1 MAISIFEISNF
12 VEDDFGYREIVSY
25 KRATDARQR
34 LLSVQPGLFLLPIIS
49 VFFFEVVG
57 TALPCYHHH
66 STISNPVFIGNR
78 HIYNTWVVCL
88 LMK

>member
-1 MAISIFEISNF
+1 MAISIVETSNF

-25 KRATDARQR
+25 KRATNASQR

-57 TALPCYHHH
+57 TALHCYHHH
-66 STISNPVFIGNR
+66 HSTVSNPVLLGST
-78 HIYNTWVVCL
+78 HIYNT
-88 LMK
+88 